1 MLSAARVL
9 ALCLG
14 CVFTVFSFTPDEV
27 LQMDAVIE
35 DFSNRFGDKDDQNSF
50 GAAKGVIEYGEGKAY
65 SGAGYWY
72 AAADDGSSVTN
83 ADGTAITKKITSA
96 IETDGTDRYLHVI
109 FTTSTSPNPDD
120 DKYAVIG
127 FNLTTDKEYT
137 DVSKATGISVTAKG
151 TGTIRVNFITED
163 YIDAG
168 SEGTWGFYGFPL
180 ALTATKSTKSIDN
193 ADIEPKE
200 WSYGYENDLTWV
212 ADGSKALTKVQI
224 EVEKDE
230 NDDADLYLYEIKF
243 NGVTYSDFGFVKVPV
258 VFAGRQAKQ
267 LSGLSVNQSRI
278 TYSVEQPQNVS
289 INLFDVAGCRVSNLF
304 SGKAATGLNV
314 LPVNFAGMQ
323 GVSAGKY
330 IVRLDGTGISASQP
344 VTITE

>member
-14 CVFTVFSFTPDEV
+14 CVVCSFAATALSPEEV

-35 DFSNRFGDKDDQNSF
+35 DFTNRFGDKDDQNSF
-50 GAAKGVIEYGEGKAY
+50 GAAKGVIENGEGKAY
-65 SGAGYWY
+65 AGAGYWY

-83 ADGTAITKKITSA
+83 AAGTAITNKITPA
-96 IETDGTDRYLHVI
+96 IETDGTDRYLHVL

-120 DKYAVIG
+120 AKYAVIG
-127 FNLTTDKEYT
+127 FNLTTAGEYT

-151 TGTIRVNFITED
+151 TGTIRVNFITKD

-168 SEGTWGFYGFPL
+168 SDGTWGFYGFPL
-180 ALTATKSTKSIDN
+180 TLTATKSTKSVNN

-200 WSYGYENDLTWV
+200 WSYGYENELTWA

-230 NDDADLYLYEIKF
+230 NDDADMYLYEIKF
-243 NGVTYSDFGFVKVPV
+243 NGVKYSDFGFVKVPV
-258 VFAGRQAKQ
+258 VFAPRQAKS
-267 LSGLSVNQSRI
+267 LTSLTVEPSRI
-278 TYSVEQPQNVS
+278 SYSVTNPQNVAL
-289 INLFDVAGCRVSNLF
+289 NLFDVAGSHVTTLF
-304 SGKAATGLNV
+304 SG
-314 LPVNFAGMQ
+314 
-323 GVSAGKY
+323 
-330 IVRLDGTGISASQP
+330 R
-344 VTITE
+344 